1 MNDPVSRFHLSRSP
15 FISGFI
21 LTAAAILLLHSVRA
35 FADATDGYEYDYE
48 RTDVPVSGIK
58 KGQKLGTMY
67 LKQQTL
73 TVWRTVDSNRPLDA
87 SLSAYYSMPGGG
99 VGPGCNFSGYDD
111 SFGML
116 RNTGTTTE
124 TVCNYYRSFYTLYTG
139 LKGYP
144 THKYKF
150 IDGQWY
156 FAFTVAVPRIKLT
169 DVVINDPVLALTH
182 AGQTVSLSPS
192 SIPMLSVYLEDYSTT
207 TTYARSPLSII
218 VSGTPPAVFFPQQNT
233 SHAVLP
239 VKVTPSG
246 DVATG
251 RASLDMC
258 LYDGAGLSDSRY
270 MLVFSDENSNSI
282 GRDFSMRRE
291 NGAGEISY
299 SVSVTD
305 PSGTPQ
311 TVANREPFYWNNMQN
326 GGAAQGRLRYV
337 QLPNGYQGTVP
348 CVPSAVSVQIRP
360 VRYSSLKAG
369 HYRGKINIL
378 FTPST

>member
-1 MNDPVSRFHLSRSP
+1 M
-15 FISGFI
+15 
-21 LTAAAILLLHSVRA
+21 
-35 FADATDGYEYDYE
+35 
-48 RTDVPVSGIK
+48 
-58 KGQKLGTMY
+58 
-67 LKQQTL
+67 
-73 TVWRTVDSNRPLDA
+73 
-87 SLSAYYSMPGGG
+87 
-99 VGPGCNFSGYDD
+99 
-111 SFGML
+111 
-116 RNTGTTTE
+116 
-124 TVCNYYRSFYTLYTG
+124 
-139 LKGYP
+139 
-144 THKYKF
+144 
-150 IDGQWY
+150 
-156 FAFTVAVPRIKLT
+156 
-169 DVVINDPVLALTH
+169 
-182 AGQTVSLSPS
+182 
-192 SIPMLSVYLEDYSTT
+192 
-207 TTYARSPLSII
+207 
-218 VSGTPPAVFFPQQNT
+218 
-233 SHAVLP
+233 LP

-311 TVANREPFYWNNMQN
+311 TVANREPFYWSNMQN

-360 VRYSSLKAG
+360 VRYSSLRAG